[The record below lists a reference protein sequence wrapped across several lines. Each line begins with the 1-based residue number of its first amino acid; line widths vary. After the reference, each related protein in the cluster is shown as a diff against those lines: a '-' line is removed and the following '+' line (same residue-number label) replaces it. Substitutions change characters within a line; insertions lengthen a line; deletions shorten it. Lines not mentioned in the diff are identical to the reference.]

1 MKIILLWSISKLP
14 VYCADP
20 NLRKY
25 LILVKL
31 VIKLMSVYSFID
43 LKEPG
48 VGSPETLALRLS
60 ALIWSDLARQPPV
73 FSCSVVLFV
82 KWLK

>member
-1 MKIILLWSISKLP
+1 MLFCVPNMRTVFLKSLLWSISKLP
-14 VYCADP
+14 LCCVNP
-20 NLRKY
+20 RKY

-48 VGSPETLALRLS
+48 VGSPETLAQAFCTNLE
-60 ALIWSDLARQPPV
+60 
-73 FSCSVVLFV
+73 
-82 KWLK
+82 